1 MLVMGLLQIKIILL
15 VNANNHMIIKISKK
29 KYQIVLMLGKILG
42 IIFFFSGVG
51 MSIVADNR
59 WFFLIGVLLAWILNY
74 PIIRGV
80 LAEEAD

>member
-1 MLVMGLLQIKIILL
+1 
-15 VNANNHMIIKISKK
+15 MIIKISKK